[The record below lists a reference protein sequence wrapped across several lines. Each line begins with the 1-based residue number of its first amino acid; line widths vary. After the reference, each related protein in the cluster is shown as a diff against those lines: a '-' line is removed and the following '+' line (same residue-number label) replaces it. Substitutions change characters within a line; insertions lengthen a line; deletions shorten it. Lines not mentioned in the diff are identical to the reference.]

1 MFGDSQFTS
10 TLSVNFHF
18 PKIPRRTF
26 FITMSPTLLL
36 IQPTSES
43 SKMTTDTIVAQATA
57 PGRGGVGIVRVS
69 GPAAERVAE
78 IVLGKLPRVRYA
90 EYLPFRDEQGQ
101 ALDQGIALLFKAP
114 NSFTGEDVLELQGHG
129 GPVILDMLIRR
140 ILQIDGIRPARPGE
154 FSERAFLND
163 KLDLAQAE
171 AIADLI
177 EASSEQAARS
187 AMHSLQG
194 QFSGK
199 VQQLVESL
207 TRLRIYVEAAIDFP
221 DEEIDFL
228 SDGKVAGDLYAIMSE
243 LDDVRS
249 EAKQGALLREGM
261 KVVIAGRPNAGKSSL
276 LNALA
281 GRESAIVTEIAG
293 TTRDVLREHIHL
305 DGMPLH
311 IIDTAGLRDT
321 QDKVEQIGI
330 ERAWAEI
337 EQADRVLFMV
347 DGTTTDAVDP
357 HDIWPEFVDRLPKNI
372 GLTVVRNKA
381 DLTGEDL
388 APSQEQGH
396 AVYRISAKTELGLP
410 ALREHLKACMGFQG
424 NTEGGFMARR
434 RHLDALERAAERLL
448 VAREQL
454 EVYVA
459 GELVAEE
466 LRLAQESLSEITG
479 EFSSDDLLGRIFSS
493 FCIGK

>member
-1 MFGDSQFTS
+1 
-10 TLSVNFHF
+10 
-18 PKIPRRTF
+18 
-26 FITMSPTLLL
+26 
-36 IQPTSES
+36 
-43 SKMTTDTIVAQATA
+43 MTTETIVAQATA

-78 IVLGKLPRVRYA
+78 TVLGKLPRVRYA
-90 EYLPFRDEQGQ
+90 EYLPFKDEQGQ
-101 ALDQGIALLFKAP
+101 PLDQGIALLFKAP

-140 ILQIDGIRPARPGE
+140 ILQIEGIRPARPGE

-199 VQQLVESL
+199 IQQLVESL

-228 SDGKVAGDLYAIMSE
+228 SDGKVAGDLYAIMDE
-243 LDDVRS
+243 LDAVRG

-357 HDIWPEFVDRLPKNI
+357 REIWPEFVDRLPKNI

-388 APSQEQGH
+388 APSEELGH